1 MSAMYNNFILMY
13 INLFQKGYLANVLAS
28 KTKYSC
34 LEFLNKRWLR
44 IYAWMGKTNLKN
56 LAKNSKK
63 KSKKTWSLASP

>member
-1 MSAMYNNFILMY
+1 MSAKYNNFIFMY
-13 INLFQKGYLANVLAS
+13 INLFQKGYLANVLAR

-56 LAKNSKK
+56 FAKNSKK
-63 KSKKTWSLASP
+63 KKQENMVLS

>member
-56 LAKNSKK
+56 LAKNFKK
-63 KSKKTWSLASP
+63 KKQENMVLS

>member
-56 LAKNSKK
+56 LAKTFKK
-63 KSKKTWSLASP
+63 KKARKHGP

>member
-1 MSAMYNNFILMY
+1 MSAKYNNFIFMY
-13 INLFQKGYLANVLAS
+13 INLFQQGYLANVLAS

-56 LAKNSKK
+56 LAKNFKK
-63 KSKKTWSLASP
+63 KKQENMVLS

>member
-1 MSAMYNNFILMY
+1 MY
-13 INLFQKGYLANVLAS
+13 INLFQKGYLANVLAR

-63 KSKKTWSLASP
+63 KKQENMVLS

>member
-63 KSKKTWSLASP
+63 KKQENMVLS